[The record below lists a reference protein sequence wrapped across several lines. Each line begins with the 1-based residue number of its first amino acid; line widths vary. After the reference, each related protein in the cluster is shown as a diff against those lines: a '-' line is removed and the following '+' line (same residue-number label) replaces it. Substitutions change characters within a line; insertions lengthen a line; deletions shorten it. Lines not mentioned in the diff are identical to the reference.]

1 MWRAGGTFQEWSEHF
16 ALDRWLD
23 AMAAEGLDPD
33 WYVTRHRTLDEVLPW
48 DHITAGLHKD
58 FLWQD
63 WQAALAEHG
72 LPDCR
77 WTPCYDCGVC
87 TGLRAR
93 ARRGLPGAARGR
105 QPGHRPGPRRGERRC
120 RRRPGPLPGYPPERS
135 AVAVRG
141 DTGFPVRLMYTKRGK
156 IRWISHRDVA
166 RAMERA
172 FRVTQLPLAFSEGFS
187 PRPKVSF
194 GLALSTGHESD
205 AEYLDLEFLHEVDC
219 DDLPPVLSEALPDG
233 MAVVAAAPLVERAP
247 ALQEAVTAVVWQV
260 EVVRG
265 DGTPATPAVLD
276 AYVEAALAAPELPTE
291 RHKKGREVVEDVRP
305 VIRRIDVEPL
315 AMRSGRHRRRHSSW
329 SCPRSRGARS
339 RERSSR
345 RSRESTASPTSS
357 SRRARCVRINGS
369 SATARGGNRRMP
381 TPRPRTPKA
390 RAS

>member
-1 MWRAGGTFQEWSEHF
+1 
-16 ALDRWLD
+16 
-23 AMAAEGLDPD
+23 MAAEGLDPD

-87 TGLRAR
+87 TDYALEHVVASPVPPAGGSQGTGQDLVA
-93 ARRGLPGAARGR
+93 ASAGAADAPVRFLGT
-105 QPGHRPGPRRGERRC
+105 RPN
-120 RRRPGPLPGYPPERS
+120 RS

-265 DGTPATPAVLD
+265 DGTPATPRSARRVRRGGTRRPR
-276 AYVEAALAAPELPTE
+276 APDRTAQEGPRGRRGRPP
-291 RHKKGREVVEDVRP
+291 RHPPHRCRTTRNG
-305 VIRRIDVEPL
+305 
-315 AMRSGRHRRRHSSW
+315 SGRHRYGTRYGVVHAAAEREAGRDPHGDRASQRR
-329 SCPRSRGARS
+329 PRR
-339 RERSSR
+339 SR
-345 RSRESTASPTSS
+345 RST
-357 SRRARCVRINGS
+357 RALRTHQWIERDGTRWEPQD
-369 SATARGGNRRMP
+369 ADT
-381 TPRPRTPKA
+381 RPRTPKA

>member
-1 MWRAGGTFQEWSEHF
+1 M
-16 ALDRWLD
+16 
-23 AMAAEGLDPD
+23 
-33 WYVTRHRTLDEVLPW
+33 
-48 DHITAGLHKD
+48 
-58 FLWQD
+58 
-63 WQAALAEHG
+63 
-72 LPDCR
+72 
-77 WTPCYDCGVC
+77 
-87 TGLRAR
+87 
-93 ARRGLPGAARGR
+93 
-105 QPGHRPGPRRGERRC
+105 
-120 RRRPGPLPGYPPERS
+120 
-135 AVAVRG
+135 RG
-141 DTGFPVRLMYTKRGK
+141 DTGFPVRLRYTKRGK

-305 VIRRIDVEPL
+305 VIRRIDVEPH
-315 AMRSGRHRRRHSSW
+315 AMEVGDTGTALVMELSTQ
-329 SCPRSRGARS
+329 PRSAKPGEILTAIARVNGAPDDLVETRAL
-339 RERSSR
+339 RTHQWIERDGTR
-345 RSRESTASPTSS
+345 WEPQDADT
-357 SRRARCVRINGS
+357 
-369 SATARGGNRRMP
+369 
-381 TPRPRTPKA
+381 RPRTPKA